1 LSRTKSHRRFVIA
14 EFDMYND
21 HAASATKRTSWISA
35 VENKIIDRSGSW
47 FSYGST
53 KLGQGRDRARVYL
66 EENPADCS
74 LRFGHEILDL
84 KNVSSGVEEAAE
96 EAVVATEE

>member
-1 LSRTKSHRRFVIA
+1 MDL
-14 EFDMYND
+14 
-21 HAASATKRTSWISA
+21 A

-53 KLGQGRDRARVYL
+53 KLGQGRDRARVFL
-66 EENPADCS
+66 EENPAVVAEIRS
-74 LRFGHEILDL
+74 RILDL
-84 KNVSSGVEEAAE
+84 KNISSGVAEAAE